1 MTNEAMVQCRR
12 NTVLASVIGTALAMH
27 SGSATALEFE
37 FEDGTTV
44 NWNTTLSVG
53 ASWRAEEQS
62 RLLYSRGDGALLGRD
77 SGPLP
82 AGTAP
87 TRRDGIAG
95 NQAASSANLNY
106 DEGDIFSMPFKLIS
120 DVEVKKGRFGGLVRV
135 KAWYDQALNN
145 NDVNL
150 GNQVNNYNGTRP
162 GLGPYPTGPYS
173 LCTSATPAGV
183 PCLPFSPP
191 GTDNWPKRKLSDVGF
206 EEEQKFDNV
215 YLLDAYVYGSFGI
228 GNSDL
233 QVRLGNQVV
242 NWGESVFIQ
251 GVNQINPI
259 DVPAARRAGAEL
271 KEILLPVWM
280 AYANWGFNLGSFEA
294 FYQFK
299 WNNTSVEG
307 CGTYWATVES
317 IISTRPGNCASA
329 TGLISPLG
337 VAAPGTASPLVGQ
350 LASNPA
356 QQGNGLYVP
365 LAAGEEPSDSG
376 QFGVAFRFPVDRI
389 DTEVGLYYMN
399 IHSRLP
405 IISGITG
412 TLPTT
417 PLVLPP
423 GTLGPQQTN
432 PYLVAGIAP
441 NGLPFWRIPG
451 SGPNPVDPNDDVAL
465 RNAAPVHAALGA
477 RLNRTI
483 TPARAF
489 WEYPE
494 DIQVFGLSAATNL
507 FGWSVSAEASYQVDV
522 PVQVNAND
530 LLQGVMA
537 FVGPNASRGIASTL
551 QGSDVELHGYD
562 QYDKTQF
569 QVNTV
574 KTYSNVLGADNLL
587 LVGEVGYQ
595 MNSINENY
603 KKGGI
608 RYGRGFMYGVGSN
621 PDLAA
626 QVPVTGGNTCS
637 PTFAGAPTLPSSVF
651 NPSPLGCRNDGYITD
666 SAWGY
671 RLRVSADYLNAFNS
685 GITVTPSVFWSQDVD
700 GVSMDP
706 TFIED
711 REVLGLGLKLTYNK
725 SYVFELNWVDYADS
739 NYDPLHDRDYYSASA
754 SVTF

>member
-12 NTVLASVIGTALAMH
+12 NTVLATVIGITLAMH

-62 RLLYSRGDGALLGRD
+62 RLLYSRGDGALLGRH

-173 LCTSATPAGV
+173 LCTPATPAGV

-191 GTDNWPKRKLSDVGF
+191 GTNNWPKRKLSDAGF

-215 YLLDAYVYGSFGI
+215 YLLDAYLYGSFAVGDT
-228 GNSDL
+228 DL
-233 QVRLGNQVV
+233 QLRLGNQVV

-280 AYANWGFNLGSFEA
+280 AYANWGLDLGSFEA

-337 VAAPGTASPLVGQ
+337 VAAPGTTSPLVNGHRKLTQ
-350 LASNPA
+350 L
-356 QQGNGLYVP
+356 
-365 LAAGEEPSDSG
+365 
-376 QFGVAFRFPVDRI
+376 
-389 DTEVGLYYMN
+389 
-399 IHSRLP
+399 
-405 IISGITG
+405 
-412 TLPTT
+412 
-417 PLVLPP
+417 
-423 GTLGPQQTN
+423 
-432 PYLVAGIAP
+432 
-441 NGLPFWRIPG
+441 G
-451 SGPNPVDPNDDVAL
+451 SGS
-465 RNAAPVHAALGA
+465 
-477 RLNRTI
+477 
-483 TPARAF
+483 
-489 WEYPE
+489 
-494 DIQVFGLSAATNL
+494 DI
-507 FGWSVSAEASYQVDV
+507 
-522 PVQVNAND
+522 
-530 LLQGVMA
+530 
-537 FVGPNASRGIASTL
+537 
-551 QGSDVELHGYD
+551 
-562 QYDKTQF
+562 
-569 QVNTV
+569 
-574 KTYSNVLGADNLL
+574 
-587 LVGEVGYQ
+587 
-595 MNSINENY
+595 EN
-603 KKGGI
+603 
-608 RYGRGFMYGVGSN
+608 
-621 PDLAA
+621 
-626 QVPVTGGNTCS
+626 
-637 PTFAGAPTLPSSVF
+637 
-651 NPSPLGCRNDGYITD
+651 
-666 SAWGY
+666 
-671 RLRVSADYLNAFNS
+671 
-685 GITVTPSVFWSQDVD
+685 
-700 GVSMDP
+700 
-706 TFIED
+706 
-711 REVLGLGLKLTYNK
+711 
-725 SYVFELNWVDYADS
+725 
-739 NYDPLHDRDYYSASA
+739 
-754 SVTF
+754 